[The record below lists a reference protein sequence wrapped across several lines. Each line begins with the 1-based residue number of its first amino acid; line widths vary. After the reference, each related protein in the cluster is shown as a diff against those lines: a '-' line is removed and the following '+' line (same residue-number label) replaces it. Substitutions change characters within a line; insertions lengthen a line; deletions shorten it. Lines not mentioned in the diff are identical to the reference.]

1 MKAGSEVTIIIIN
14 LGMNSRIMIIAL
26 IDARLRNKKRKR
38 KRKKKN
44 KSNKIEKSIRESF
57 LKGGG
62 GGDAAV
68 KSQLFNDCFC
78 RDCDVC

>member
-1 MKAGSEVTIIIIN
+1 MKAGSEVTTIIIN
-14 LGMNSRIMIIAL
+14 LGMNSRIMVIAL

-44 KSNKIEKSIRESF
+44 KTNKIEKSIRESF

-62 GGDAAV
+62 GV
-68 KSQLFNDCFC
+68 T
-78 RDCDVC
+78 RP

>member
-1 MKAGSEVTIIIIN
+1 MKAGSEVTTIIIN
-14 LGMNSRIMIIAL
+14 LGMNSRIMVIAL

-44 KSNKIEKSIRESF
+44 KTNKIEKSIRESF

-62 GGDAAV
+62 RE
-68 KSQLFNDCFC
+68 KSTAQ
-78 RDCDVC
+78 